1 MTVLVLVT
9 AVDEHELVGA
19 DGKEVT
25 EETVFMVVEQ
35 GWPVGKRVSWSVGIG
50 DTENKCLVVGE
61 EETRSVGR
69 RRSLFC

>member
-25 EETVFMVVEQ
+25 EETVFMVAEQ
-35 GWPVGKRVSWSVGIG
+35 GWPVGI
-50 DTENKCLVVGE
+50 
-61 EETRSVGR
+61 
-69 RRSLFC
+69 